1 MRPGRAKRPQGGAT
15 SDRLHAKTRN
25 AEKRLSGAHMG
36 FRNEIITARWVV
48 GLIGAML
55 VAPVAIS
62 SALAGDLPVSPMVQE
77 AAGWY
82 FSGGLET
89 GGRYVFDRPP
99 SGYGTT
105 PASSGGLCSVG
116 GGSAVTQCFLTA
128 SQTQSRAKFE
138 EYGSVPN
145 GLFLDWINLQGGTKD
160 GRYAYDFWGR
170 SVGLNNQGYELNVA
184 KIGEF
189 YLSVGWDQTP
199 HLMSTSAKTVF
210 SGVGTT
216 SLTVDPTLRANLA
229 PLTADPNT
237 GDPVLGAANRDAMQA
252 FINNAEKSIVLST
265 QRDKASIAG
274 RYTPNA
280 DWDFSAQYEHEH
292 RTGVR
297 AAGLAYFGDA
307 VSTAHYPIEVP
318 QPIDDTTQNAEAKGE
333 YVGTGPWG
341 KWSSNVVYNG
351 SIYHNNLKQLDV
363 QNPLCD
369 SINCD
374 VLTGGTGA
382 NPFFA
387 PNTLRMGLDPS
398 NNANAVTWNGALDL
412 PFWKARYVSTVQYNA
427 MRQND
432 PFVDTGTNGLVAPP
446 VTLNGVPV
454 GSLNGQVNTTL
465 WNNIVTMSPT
475 KDLKVTLRGRHYD
488 VDNNTPS
495 LHVDDWITID
505 STCSSG
511 NVNLNGT
518 CGGGAARNSLPI
530 SYIKDNAS
538 ADMSWKAAS
547 WATVGGGYYWERW
560 DRKLRDVNVTNE
572 NTLKAFVDL
581 TPNEI
586 AHGRISYQ
594 YGERRY
600 GTYDIAQFVETPGLM
615 SDQFASNLRRF
626 DVANRNRQKVD
637 AQMDFALNSSLT
649 ISPNAGLRWDDYPDQ
664 VFNLQGVS
672 SDHSWN
678 AGVELGAA
686 LGPQVKLMAAYNY
699 EDRRLVQASGNGD
712 SNGVACPSPLDNTAN
727 TPECTWRNNSVQR
740 YHTFL
745 LASDWKVVPE
755 KFDLRLEGLY
765 TMATEANQ
773 FTPCTASVPGAC
785 DGFGTNPFPD
795 SRANLIRFNAVAKYY
810 VDPDLVQRLGLT
822 GAVIV
827 KARYTWERNS
837 VDNWAINNMT
847 PYVATPDG
855 QLEGGNRA
863 LFLAATNPNYTAQTV
878 ALSVA
883 VHW

>member
-1 MRPGRAKRPQGGAT
+1 M
-15 SDRLHAKTRN
+15 
-25 AEKRLSGAHMG
+25 E
-36 FRNEIITARWVV
+36 FRSEILKARRVV
-48 GLIGAML
+48 GLIGAVM

-62 SALAGDLPVSPMVQE
+62 NALAADLPVSPMLQE
-77 AAGWY
+77 ATSWY
-82 FSGGLET
+82 FYGGLET

-105 PASSGGLCSVG
+105 SASSGGLCAVG

-138 EYGSVPN
+138 EYGNIPN
-145 GLFLDWINLQGGTKD
+145 ALFLDWINLQAGTKD
-160 GRYAYDFWGR
+160 GRYAFDFWGK
-170 SVGLNNQGYELNVA
+170 SVGLNNQGYELNAA

-189 YLSVGWDQTP
+189 YMSVGWDQTP
-199 HLMSTSAKTVF
+199 HLMSTSAKSVF
-210 SGVGTT
+210 GGVGTT
-216 SLTVDPTLRANLA
+216 SLTVDPALRANLG

-265 QRDKASIAG
+265 RRDKASVAG

-280 DWDFSAQYEHEH
+280 DWDFSVQYEHEH

-307 VSTAHYPIEVP
+307 LSTAHYPIEVP
-318 QPIDDTTQNAEAKGE
+318 LPIDDTTQNAEAKGE
-333 YVGTGPWG
+333 YAGIGPWG
-341 KWSSNVVYNG
+341 KWSSSVVYNG
-351 SIYHNNLKQLDV
+351 SFYNNNLKQLDV
-363 QNPLCD
+363 QNPFCD

-382 NPFFA
+382 NLFYA

-398 NNANAVTWNGALDL
+398 NNANAITWNGAFDL

-446 VTLNGVPV
+446 VLLNGVPV

-465 WNNIVTMSPT
+465 WNNVVTMSPT

-488 VDNNTPS
+488 VDNNTAS
-495 LHVDDWITID
+495 LHLDDWITID
-505 STCSSG
+505 STCSSTAG
-511 NVNLNGT
+511 NPLGVNPNGT
-518 CGGGAARNSLPI
+518 CPGGSARNSLPI
-530 SYIKDNAS
+530 SYVKDNAS
-538 ADMSWKAAS
+538 ADASWKPAR
-547 WATVGGGYYWERW
+547 WATIGGGYYWERW
-560 DRKLRDVNVTNE
+560 DRKFRDVNVTNE
-572 NTLKAFVDL
+572 NSLKAFIDL

-586 AHGRISYQ
+586 AHGRVSYL

-600 GTYDIAQFVETPGLM
+600 GTYDIAQFVVTPGLM
-615 SDQFASNLRRF
+615 ADQFASNLRRF

-637 AQMDFALNSSLT
+637 AQVDFAVNSFLT
-649 ISPNAGLRWDDYPDQ
+649 ITPNAGLRWDDYPDQ

-686 LGPQVKLMAAYNY
+686 FGPQVKLMAAYNY
-699 EDRRLVQASGNGD
+699 ENRRLGMASGNGD
-712 SNGVACPSPLDNTAN
+712 AGGAAGCPDLSALPAIPN
-727 TPECTWRNNSVQR
+727 TPECTWLNKTEQR

-745 LASDWKVVPE
+745 LASDWKVIPD

-765 TMATEANQ
+765 TKASESNQ
-773 FTPCTASVPGAC
+773 FTPCAIGADAC
-785 DGFGTNPFPD
+785 NGFGTNPFPEVN
-795 SRANLIRFNAVAKYY
+795 ANLMRFNAVGKYY

-822 GAVIV
+822 GAVTV
-827 KARYTWERNS
+827 KMRYTWERNR
-837 VDNWAINNMT
+837 VDNWANNNMT

-863 LFLAATNPNYTAQTV
+863 LFMAATNPNYTAQIL

-883 VHW
+883 LHW